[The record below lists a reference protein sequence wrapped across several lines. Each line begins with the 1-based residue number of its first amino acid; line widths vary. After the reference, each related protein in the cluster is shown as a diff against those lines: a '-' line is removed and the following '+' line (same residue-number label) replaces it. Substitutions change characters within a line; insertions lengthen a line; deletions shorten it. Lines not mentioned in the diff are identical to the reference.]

1 MPDGG
6 RLTISVSEAEV
17 SPAEAA
23 RRGEVLPGT
32 YVRLSVIGTGTGM
45 SPEVRTRVFEPFF
58 STKETGKGTGLG
70 LAIVY
75 AVMEQS
81 GGFVDLET
89 EQGRGTSFHLFFP
102 RAGKLATVA
111 PPVRLRNSPRG
122 TETLLVVED
131 QEYVRRLAVRCL
143 RELGYTVLAAG
154 SAEEALDVAAAHEGP
169 IHLLVTDVIM
179 PGMNGRVLA
188 HNFLLHRPAAK
199 VLYISGYTDDVFVQR
214 GLSNAALE
222 LLDKPFTP
230 EVLGQRVRDLLGR
243 ARPASSTG

>member
-1 MPDGG
+1 
-6 RLTISVSEAEV
+6 
-17 SPAEAA
+17 
-23 RRGEVLPGT
+23 
-32 YVRLSVIGTGTGM
+32 
-45 SPEVRTRVFEPFF
+45 
-58 STKETGKGTGLG
+58 
-70 LAIVY
+70 
-75 AVMEQS
+75 
-81 GGFVDLET
+81 
-89 EQGRGTSFHLFFP
+89 
-102 RAGKLATVA
+102 
-111 PPVRLRNSPRG
+111 
-122 TETLLVVED
+122 VED

-199 VLYISGYTDDVFVQR
+199 VLFISGYTDDVFVQR

-243 ARPASSTG
+243 ARPASSQARAGSDSSGRDLCVKSA